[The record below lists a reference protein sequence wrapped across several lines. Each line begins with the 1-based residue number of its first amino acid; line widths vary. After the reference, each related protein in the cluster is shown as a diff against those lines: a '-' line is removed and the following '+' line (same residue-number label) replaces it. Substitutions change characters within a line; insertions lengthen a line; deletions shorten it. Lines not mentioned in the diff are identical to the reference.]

1 MYKVGDILKLYVKD
15 DDGKEIELREVE
27 TLNKDSN
34 IIFLM
39 LNVRLRQESLEQ
51 YETYMTN
58 KVGKKCIILNS
69 DITKVLSM

>member
-1 MYKVGDILKLYVKD
+1 MKLYIKD

-27 TLNKDSN
+27 TLNKDSD

-39 LNVRLRQESLEQ
+39 LNVKLRQESLKQ

-58 KVGKKCIILNS
+58 KVGKKCIVLNS

>member
-1 MYKVGDILKLYVKD
+1 MKLYIKD

-27 TLNKDSN
+27 TLNKDSD

-39 LNVRLRQESLEQ
+39 LNVRLRQESLKQ

-58 KVGKKCIILNS
+58 KVGKKCIVLNS

>member
-1 MYKVGDILKLYVKD
+1 MKLYIKD

-27 TLNKDSN
+27 TLNKDSD

-39 LNVRLRQESLEQ
+39 LNVRLREESLKQ

-58 KVGKKCIILNS
+58 KVGKKCIVLNS